1 MTILR
6 EIVTKSE
13 WIIAVLALY
22 VVAWTRFNSPP
33 TNRSGTTFAL
43 FFFGVIFYYAL
54 IVALWVLVMIGLV
67 QGSIGFD
74 WIGKAL
80 TKVNPEAQIQLAQYA
95 PIVAALIIVVASQFR
110 RVLQID
116 SAARMFCVKF
126 AAIPREADQLAIEL
140 AQGADFRPTERLR
153 SQVTENH
160 FREYRSAGAELQQGW
175 HASRSLHKGRRILQ
189 PICWAQEQRYG
200 T

>member
-110 RVLQID
+110 QSVADRFGGADVLRQVRGD
-116 SAARMFCVKF
+116 SAR
-126 AAIPREADQLAIEL
+126 
-140 AQGADFRPTERLR
+140 
-153 SQVTENH
+153 
-160 FREYRSAGAELQQGW
+160 
-175 HASRSLHKGRRILQ
+175 SRSTRNRTRARRRFSTDGEASECKSPESFPRISV
-189 PICWAQEQRYG
+189 RRR
-200 T
+200 